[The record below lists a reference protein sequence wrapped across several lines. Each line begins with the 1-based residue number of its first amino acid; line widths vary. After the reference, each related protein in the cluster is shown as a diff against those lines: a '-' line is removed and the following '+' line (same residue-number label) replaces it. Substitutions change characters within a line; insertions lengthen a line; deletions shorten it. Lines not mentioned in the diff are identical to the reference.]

1 MAAKKPDIKLQPTVN
16 VGTMDA
22 LQTGC
27 VHINNMRKYIL
38 LVLFIFSWPT
48 LSADI
53 HGQVYALDGMNVN
66 QFMNTTGDD
75 QQSPEHRS

>member
-27 VHINNMRKYIL
+27 VHITQYDEISEKPPR
-38 LVLFIFSWPT
+38 T
-48 LSADI
+48 LAQC
-53 HGQVYALDGMNVN
+53 GWGGKAEK
-66 QFMNTTGDD
+66 
-75 QQSPEHRS
+75 PEGL